1 MAEPYL
7 DPVFL
12 KLFAYQRPHVEAL
25 GRSLESHNCINDGSD
40 TGTGKTYSTCALAKW
55 KGRRLF
61 IICPKPVVEAWFL
74 VAAEYEVEILGISN
88 YESIKNGKYYETLEM
103 YRRDIRVD
111 CPYVVVTKDDKDVN
125 FEWEL
130 PDDCLV
136 CIDEAHRGKNA
147 VTVNSKL
154 LESLKGVISHHPRE
168 VGPKVL
174 LLSATLTDK
183 VECFRVFAYLV
194 GLSQYGKHAYRV
206 WLKSLARSHPGCS
219 QIEAIHHVLYPRYGN
234 RISIRDLKASQD
246 EFVRGL
252 FKNNDV
258 LAETYPIS
266 PEAEQEI
273 TNAYQEID
281 EAILALK
288 NKQRGENCPLTII
301 LRARQRIE
309 LLKAP
314 TISLLAME
322 YLLNEKHVAIFVNFN
337 ETIDQ
342 LFQILDE
349 FVQKEFPGKFIAFI
363 RGGQTS
369 EDRAYNIRAFQD
381 GRALCIIC
389 NIVAGGTGLSLHG
402 EERVALI
409 SPTWSGVA
417 LKQVLGRCYRSTGGD
432 VIQRIIYCRGKTSPA
447 GPEAN
452 QNDTT
457 FASERG
463 RVGVEELICESVNK
477 KLRTIEFLNEGDV
490 ADLVQI

>member
-1 MAEPYL
+1 MAEPYP

-12 KLFAYQRPHVEAL
+12 KLFAYQVPHVLAL
-25 GRSLESHNCINDGSD
+25 GRSLDQLNCINDGSD

-61 IICPKPVVEAWFL
+61 IICPKPVVEAWFI
-74 VAAEYEVEILGISN
+74 VAAEYEVEIIGISN
-88 YESIKNGKYYETLEM
+88 YEAIKQGKYYETLDM
-103 YRRDIRVD
+103 YRKDIRVE
-111 CPYVVVTKDDKDVN
+111 CPYIAVLKDGGDVD
-125 FEWEL
+125 FDWDL
-130 PDDCLV
+130 PDDVLICV
-136 CIDEAHRGKNA
+136 DEAHKGKNGI
-147 VTVNSKL
+147 TINSKL
-154 LESLKGVISHHPRE
+154 LESCKKFIMHPPQA
-168 VGPKVL
+168 GPKIL

-183 VECFRVFAYLV
+183 VECFRIFAYLV

-206 WLKSLARSHPGCS
+206 WLKSLARLHPGCS
-219 QIEAIHHVLYPRYGN
+219 QIEAIHHVLYPKFGN
-234 RISIRDLKASQD
+234 RISIRDLKASED
-246 EFVRGL
+246 LHVKNL

-266 PEAEQEI
+266 PEAEQDI

-288 NKQRGENCPLTII
+288 TKQRGETCPLTII

-309 LLKAP
+309 LLKIP
-314 TISLLAME
+314 TISMLAME

-342 LFQILDE
+342 LFQLLDE
-349 FVQKEFPGKFIAFI
+349 FVQKEFPGHFIAFI
-363 RGGQTS
+363 RGGQTP
-369 EDRAYNIRAFQD
+369 EDRAYNIRAFQE

-417 LKQVLGRCYRSTGGD
+417 LKQVLGRVFRAGGGD
-432 VIQRIIYCRGKTSPA
+432 CIQRIIYCRGKVSPA
-447 GPEAN
+447 GPERN
-452 QNDTT
+452 QNDST
-457 FASERG
+457 FNGERG

-477 KLRTIEFLNEGDV
+477 KLRTIEFLNEGDIEE
-490 ADLVQI
+490 LVQL